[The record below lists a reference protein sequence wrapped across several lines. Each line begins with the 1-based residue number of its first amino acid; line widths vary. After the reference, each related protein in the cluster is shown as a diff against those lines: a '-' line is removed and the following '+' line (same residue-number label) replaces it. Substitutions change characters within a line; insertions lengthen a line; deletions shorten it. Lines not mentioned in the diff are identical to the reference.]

1 MATIRNKEISKTGGV
16 CLSFVA
22 VLAIAA
28 ATLFTSG
35 KPVEELSE
43 NAAVGRKSVITA
55 AGATLPLPFYSEA
68 FKMYW
73 EKNDIP
79 VTYAGIGT
87 ERGFRSLKNQQIDFA
102 GVDVPP
108 TKAELD
114 SLPVKSILVP
124 TCMGAVTIAYNLEGV
139 DNLRLTG
146 ELIADIYMG
155 KILKWNDARIAAVNS
170 GKQLPDKEIY
180 PVFRLDGSGTTYIF
194 SDYLTKVSTDWK
206 AKIGTGKAL
215 TFPRGVAATGNTG
228 VAGLVGKVPGA
239 IGYVASEYAASFN
252 TQSAWLK
259 NAAGNFV
266 QPTSESVTAAA
277 SVGDATGMIT
287 DSEVADA
294 YPISCF
300 TWVVLYK
307 EQNYAGRSRSE
318 AEETV
323 KLLEWLISPEAQTI
337 TTQVQCSPLPEKAVE
352 YAKNMLKEVT
362 YDGKALRK

>member
-1 MATIRNKEISKTGGV
+1 MATIRNNRTNKARGV
-16 CLSFVA
+16 CLSFMAALTV
-22 VLAIAA
+22 VAA
-28 ATLFTSG
+28 ALLTSG
-35 KPVEELSE
+35 KPVEELTG
-43 NAAVGRKSVITA
+43 NTAASRKPIITA
-55 AGATLPLPFYSEA
+55 AGATLPLPFYNEV

-108 TKAELD
+108 TKEELD
-114 SLPVKSILVP
+114 SLPAKSILVP

-139 DNLRLTG
+139 DNLCLTG
-146 ELIADIYMG
+146 ELIANIYMG
-155 KILKWNDARIAAVNS
+155 KILKWNDARIAAVNL

-194 SDYLTKVSTDWK
+194 SDYLTKVNTDWK
-206 AKIGTGKAL
+206 TKMGTGKSL

-239 IGYVASEYAASFN
+239 IGYVAAEYATSFN
-252 TQSAWLK
+252 TQSAWVK
-259 NAAGNFV
+259 NVAGNFV
-266 QPTSESVTAAA
+266 QATPESVTAAA
-277 SVGDATGMIT
+277 SMGEATSMIT
-287 DSEVADA
+287 NPEESNA

-300 TWVVLYK
+300 TWVILYQ

-318 AEETV
+318 AEATV
-323 KLLEWLISPEAQTI
+323 KLLEWLVTPEAQAA
-337 TTQVQCSPLPEKAVE
+337 TTQVQCSPLPQKAVE
-352 YAKNMLKEVT
+352 YAKSMLGKVT
-362 YDGKALRK
+362 YDGKKLR

>member
-1 MATIRNKEISKTGGV
+1 MKNVFSKLMFQGVISLIIATAA
-16 CLSFVA
+16 FV
-22 VLAIAA
+22 
-28 ATLFTSG
+28 FTSG
-35 KPVEELSE
+35 APVEALSE
-43 NAAVGRKSVITA
+43 AAAGRKTVITA
-55 AGATLPLPFYSEA
+55 AGATLPLPFYNEA
-68 FKMYW
+68 FKLYW

-87 ERGFRSLKNQQIDFA
+87 ERGFKSLKNQQIDFA
-102 GVDVPP
+102 GIDVPP

-114 SLPVKSILVP
+114 SLPAKSILIP
-124 TCMGAVTIAYNLEGV
+124 TSMGAVTIAYHQEGV

-146 ELIADIYMG
+146 ELIADIYLG
-155 KILKWNDARIAAVNS
+155 KILKWNDARIAEINP

-215 TFPRGVAATGNTG
+215 TFPRGVAATGNAG
-228 VAGLVGKVPGA
+228 AAGLIEKVPGA
-239 IGYVASEYAASFN
+239 IGYVASEYAASFH

-266 QPTSESVTAAA
+266 QPTSASVTAAA

-287 DSEVADA
+287 HSEAADA

-300 TWVVLYK
+300 TWVVLYR
-307 EQNYAGRSRSE
+307 EQNYGGRSRSE
-318 AEETV
+318 AEATV
-323 KLLEWLISPEAQTI
+323 KLLGWLVGAEAQAV
-337 TTQVQCSPLPEKAVE
+337 TTQVQCSPLPRKAVE
-352 YAKNMLKEVT
+352 YAQSMLKQVT
-362 YDGKALRK
+362 YDGKTLGK

>member
-307 EQNYAGRSRSE
+307 EQNYAGRSR
-318 AEETV
+318 V
-323 KLLEWLISPEAQTI
+323 K
-337 TTQVQCSPLPEKAVE
+337 
-352 YAKNMLKEVT
+352 
-362 YDGKALRK
+362 RKKS